1 MGENVESPPGDLKD
15 DVFSVIC
22 VKCSAARSRP
32 APQLGRGSLFRIP
45 TESAALRSALGDVS
59 NRGNV
64 FQSGE
69 ESQGDGVAEADVSSS
84 RQPPSV
90 APRDSLVPRGG
101 CVGCESLPPRL
112 LQRRPETA
120 REAGMPL
127 QDASSCHHCHIHAPI
142 PSEDLKRTHPLRSS
156 QIGKPQDSISSRGHD
171 FARDFKKN
179 VSFLYGKIQRR
190 DARGAPKET
199 QSNGRI
205 PPPPPLPPHI
215 RTVDLPPVVVVE
227 TPVSRAALSKV
238 QTPVLNALT
247 LAPARCAPV
256 TSAAL
261 APSPAPS
268 LPPPLPP
275 PLRDARSR
283 HKRGAGW
290 RGCRRR
296 SSSAPTPSC

>member
-1 MGENVESPPGDLKD
+1 
-15 DVFSVIC
+15 
-22 VKCSAARSRP
+22 
-32 APQLGRGSLFRIP
+32 
-45 TESAALRSALGDVS
+45 
-59 NRGNV
+59 
-64 FQSGE
+64 
-69 ESQGDGVAEADVSSS
+69 
-84 RQPPSV
+84 
-90 APRDSLVPRGG
+90 
-101 CVGCESLPPRL
+101 
-112 LQRRPETA
+112 
-120 REAGMPL
+120 MPL

-283 HKRGAGW
+283 HKRGAGMAGVQTAVLIGAYALLVSQGGTGLW
-290 RGCRRR
+290 LSPFSFLLFPCPLFRVL
-296 SSSAPTPSC
+296 